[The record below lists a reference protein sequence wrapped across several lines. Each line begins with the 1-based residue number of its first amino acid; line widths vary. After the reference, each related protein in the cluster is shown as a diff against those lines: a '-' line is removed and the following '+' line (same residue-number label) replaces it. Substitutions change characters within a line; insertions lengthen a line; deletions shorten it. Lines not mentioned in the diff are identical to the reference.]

1 MSKGGDTLFNHAS
14 LVVIPEYHM
23 AAAVT
28 SSGGSSMFNQLLAV
42 RMLEQELWSAASLTG
57 FFPTWFPL
65 RRCLPRCRRK
75 WRRYA
80 GLYGA
85 AGTSV
90 PVVIEDSTVRITV
103 AEGTP
108 EQVSNTA
115 GDGKFATADGSAFI
129 RFAEEKNGHTYLYVE
144 GISTVPGLGQT
155 RQRTV

>member
-42 RMLEQELWSAASLTG
+42 RMLEQELLERG
-57 FFPTWFPL
+57 VIDGI
-65 RRCLPRCRRK
+65 LPDLVPAPPVPAEMPEEM
-75 WRRYA
+75 RRYA

-108 EQVSNTA
+108 EQVFQYC
-115 GDGKFATADGSAFI
+115 GDGKFATADRERFHPLRGGEKRAYLSVCGGYQHGS
-129 RFAEEKNGHTYLYVE
+129 R
-144 GISTVPGLGQT
+144 PWPD